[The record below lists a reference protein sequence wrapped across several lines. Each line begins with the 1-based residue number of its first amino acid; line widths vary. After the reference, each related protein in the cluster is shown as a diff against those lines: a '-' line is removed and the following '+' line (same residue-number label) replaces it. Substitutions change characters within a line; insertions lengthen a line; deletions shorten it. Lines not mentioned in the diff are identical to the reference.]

1 MADPQNSP
9 VARTGYST
17 QASISLAVAE
27 LINNRRI
34 NFWCASVINPRDNN
48 LSSNPLAIF
57 AQLSRFLH
65 GGLLKP
71 DVDKAETLE
80 ANLMGWV
87 YQMHPHMVNDDL
99 RNQALA
105 MIGESFREKNFE
117 PRMFRLSDLMDVRE
131 RDEPDEFVVPNEPV
145 EGQHVRTI
153 ETVHLNQ
160 DF

>member
-1 MADPQNSP
+1 
-9 VARTGYST
+9 
-17 QASISLAVAE
+17 
-27 LINNRRI
+27 
-34 NFWCASVINPRDNN
+34 
-48 LSSNPLAIF
+48 
-57 AQLSRFLH
+57 
-65 GGLLKP
+65 
-71 DVDKAETLE
+71 
-80 ANLMGWV
+80 MGWV
-87 YQMHPHMVNDDL
+87 YQMHPHMINDDL

-131 RDEPDEFVVPNEPV
+131 RYEPDEFVVPNEPV